1 MSAAPAITL
10 RPADYSCWKKIHI
23 VGDIHGCFTVLREAL
38 PEIRDD
44 ELYIFVGDYLDRGL
58 ENAAVLNFM
67 LGIRDRKNCH
77 FIEGNHEETLRSY
90 AEDAKVT
97 SSEFLSRTR
106 GEIDGIDR
114 KEIRMFCRRLRQ
126 CDYFTCFGKTFLVC
140 HGGIPNLPPLGL
152 PGVAARDLVY
162 GVGSYDDS
170 DRIADSWTRTQ
181 PADFIQVFGH
191 RSSKNAP
198 VRLSDNVYCLEG
210 KVEYGGNL
218 RLLEISEDGIIPREF
233 KNEVF
238 DPARSMDVPELVE
251 ELRKNRYI
259 IEKNF
264 GSVSSFNFTSQA
276 FERKIWNEQTI
287 TARGLYV
294 DVGTGAVVARGYRKF
309 FNLEE
314 RPETGFDVLKGS
326 LKFPLRAYRKENGF
340 LGLISLYN
348 GELFITTKSNPEA
361 EYAGFFR
368 ELLFEKCRDP
378 EALREYLSK
387 NPVTLVT
394 ECIDI
399 VRDPHIIR
407 YPESRVVLLDIVEN
421 TLEFSHR
428 SYEELTAV
436 GERIGLPVK
445 KLSFVI
451 GSPEEFGDWYNRER
465 QETMDPLAEHTE
477 GYVIEDA
484 AGYMVKIKLPFYT
497 FWKKMRAAAGVVL
510 RQEKLPGRLNKK
522 GERFIKWVSEKI
534 RGGLNHI
541 SIIELREEYVKE
553 TGDRMTD

>member
-276 FERKIWNEQTI
+276 FIMKERDS
-287 TARGLYV
+287 V
-294 DVGTGAVVARGYRKF
+294 D
-309 FNLEE
+309 E
-314 RPETGFDVLKGS
+314 R
-326 LKFPLRAYRKENGF
+326 
-340 LGLISLYN
+340 
-348 GELFITTKSNPEA
+348 
-361 EYAGFFR
+361 
-368 ELLFEKCRDP
+368 
-378 EALREYLSK
+378 
-387 NPVTLVT
+387 
-394 ECIDI
+394 
-399 VRDPHIIR
+399 
-407 YPESRVVLLDIVEN
+407 
-421 TLEFSHR
+421 
-428 SYEELTAV
+428 
-436 GERIGLPVK
+436 
-445 KLSFVI
+445 
-451 GSPEEFGDWYNRER
+451 
-465 QETMDPLAEHTE
+465 M
-477 GYVIEDA
+477 
-484 AGYMVKIKLPFYT
+484 
-497 FWKKMRAAAGVVL
+497 
-510 RQEKLPGRLNKK
+510 
-522 GERFIKWVSEKI
+522 
-534 RGGLNHI
+534 
-541 SIIELREEYVKE
+541 
-553 TGDRMTD
+553 